1 LALALA
7 GAIAL
12 SVAGCSEDAP
22 SSTTSEAPKFKACI
36 VSDTGGFDDRSF
48 NQISYAGV
56 LKAQTDFGIEINK
69 VQSAQDADYATNI
82 QSMIDADCSI
92 VIAAGYLLS
101 DSIKT
106 AAAANPDV
114 YFAIVDDPAEGGTA
128 NLRGLTFQTN
138 EPGFLAGY
146 LAAGLT
152 KTGTV
157 ATFSGMEIPS
167 VTIFMDGYAQGVEY
181 YNTVKGT
188 NVKVIGWDRAAK
200 TGTSADNFGD
210 AAGGK
215 TIADTQ
221 VSQGADILFPVAGG
235 TGNGALQS
243 AQENSDKVV
252 GAIWVDTDGY
262 VTASE
267 YGAII
272 ITSVE
277 KAVDVAVYEAIK
289 AAYENKWVADPFVG
303 TLANKGVKLSDYH
316 DFDAKIPAGLKTE
329 ITDLSAKI
337 ASGEIKVKEV
347 GEA

>member
-1 LALALA
+1 
-7 GAIAL
+7 
-12 SVAGCSEDAP
+12 VAGCAEDTP
-22 SSTTSEAPKFKACI
+22 SASTTTTTTEAPKFKACI
-36 VSDTGGFDDRSF
+36 VSDTGGFDDKSF
-48 NQISYAGV
+48 NQTSYAGV
-56 LKAQTDFGIEINK
+56 EKAKADLGIEINR
-69 VQSAQDADYATNI
+69 VQSVQDADYATNI
-82 QSMIDADCSI
+82 QSMLDADCSI
-92 VIAAGYLLS
+92 IIGVGYLLS

-106 AAAANPDV
+106 AAANNPDV
-114 YFAIVDDPAEGGTA
+114 YFAVVDDPAEGGTA
-128 NLRGLTFQTN
+128 NVRGLTFQTN

-157 ATFSGMEIPS
+157 ATYSGMEIPS

-181 YNTVKGT
+181 YNTAKGT

-200 TGTSADNFGD
+200 TGTSADSFTD
-210 AAGGK
+210 AGKGK

-262 VTASE
+262 VTAPE
-267 YGAII
+267 YGAVI

-277 KAVDVAVYEAIK
+277 KAVDVAVYDAIK
-289 AAYENKWVADPFVG
+289 AAYENKWVSDAYLG

-316 DFDAKIPAGLKTE
+316 DFDSKIPADLKAE
-329 ITDLSAKI
+329 ITDLTAKI
-337 ASGEIKVKEV
+337 ASGEIKVKAV